1 MDRDLRISKQFID
14 DILSLE
20 KEDTKLPCKVWKLIF
35 DILNTPHTGIG
46 QPEALKNFN
55 GYWSRRI
62 TQKHR
67 LIYKFENGLLNLV
80 SSYGHY
86 NDK

>member
-35 DILNTPHTGIG
+35 DILNTPHY
-46 QPEALKNFN
+46 N
-55 GYWSRRI
+55 
-62 TQKHR
+62 
-67 LIYKFENGLLNLV
+67 NL
-80 SSYGHY
+80 S
-86 NDK
+86 